1 MELTCLQQPVTQ
13 YTQVYTSIHKYTTS
27 IVKYMVTIPN
37 KIEFPLIGILMS
49 CITVYTGLYPHI
61 EAFYYAWHEV

>member
-1 MELTCLQQPVTQ
+1 
-13 YTQVYTSIHKYTTS
+13 
-27 IVKYMVTIPN
+27 MVTIPN

-61 EAFYYAWHEV
+61 EAFYYSWHEV